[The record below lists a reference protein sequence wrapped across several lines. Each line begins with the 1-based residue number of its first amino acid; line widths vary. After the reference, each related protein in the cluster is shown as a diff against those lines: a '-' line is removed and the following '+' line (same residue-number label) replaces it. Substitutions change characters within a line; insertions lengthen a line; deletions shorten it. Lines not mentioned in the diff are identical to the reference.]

1 MATTTPVT
9 ITAKTITADID
20 QQTMAIAAV
29 VAQRDVVVDAQVSM
43 GIRGER
49 GERGDQRVFVQD
61 AAPDFNGLSGLWMQ
75 TGINGD
81 GMTLWVEDGLS

>member
-49 GERGDQRVFVQD
+49 GDQRVFVQD